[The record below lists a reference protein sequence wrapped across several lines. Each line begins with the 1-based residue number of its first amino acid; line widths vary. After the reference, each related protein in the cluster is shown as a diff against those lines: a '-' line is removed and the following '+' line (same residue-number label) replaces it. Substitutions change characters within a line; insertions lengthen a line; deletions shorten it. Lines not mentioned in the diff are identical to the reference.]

1 MSNLNVTYEEMHSAA
16 GRLKAGKA
24 EIEGQLAK
32 LKSMI
37 DGLVSGGYV
46 TDKSSKAFQTSYE
59 EFNTGVNK
67 TIEGLDGMGEYLS
80 QAAKALQDTDEQL
93 ASALNK

>member
-16 GRLKAGKA
+16 AKLKAGRA

-46 TDKSSKAFQTSYE
+46 TDKSSKAFQASYE

-93 ASALNK
+93 ASALSK

>member
-1 MSNLNVTYEEMHSAA
+1 MSNLNVTYEEMHAASAK
-16 GRLKAGKA
+16 LKAGRA
-24 EIEGQLAK
+24 EIEGQLSK

-46 TDKSSKAFQTSYE
+46 TDKSSKAFSASYE

-93 ASALNK
+93 ASALSK